1 MKQYKTEDGYVFDL
15 QDDGSLTDGD
25 MTFDSLEELKKHVDV
40 YEVKSSPKFKYILIG
55 HCPVDSGQIM
65 ITDPCYLDEWIANEH
80 EDEVNFHEFSYN
92 TACHLTSKIDFSE
105 LPELQWRNGGLAV
118 VSSTGYGDGHYPVWA
133 KICRETNRVMELK
146 IIFMEE
152 E

>member
-40 YEVKSSPKFKYILIG
+40 YEVKSSPNFKYILAG